1 MITTYVGIGSNL
13 QRHQH
18 IEAAVG
24 ELRRIGHDLRLST
37 IYECES
43 VGFDSHAFYN
53 LVVEMKT
60 ELSLAEFALTLRD
73 IELRWGRESQ
83 AKKFQDRTLDLDII
97 LFGDTI
103 SATAPVLPRPDIYH
117 YPFVIQPLYEL
128 CPERCIPGTQ
138 DTIQHV
144 WQQAQ
149 GLEALKPVELWFAL
163 N

>member
-60 ELSLAEFALTLRD
+60 ELSLAELALTLRD
-73 IELRWGRESQ
+73 IELRWGGTAWRRSFRI
-83 AKKFQDRTLDLDII
+83 ARWIWTSSCLGIRFQPPRRCCHGRISTII
-97 LFGDTI
+97 L
-103 SATAPVLPRPDIYH
+103 L
-117 YPFVIQPLYEL
+117 
-128 CPERCIPGTQ
+128 
-138 DTIQHV
+138 
-144 WQQAQ
+144 
-149 GLEALKPVELWFAL
+149 
-163 N
+163 